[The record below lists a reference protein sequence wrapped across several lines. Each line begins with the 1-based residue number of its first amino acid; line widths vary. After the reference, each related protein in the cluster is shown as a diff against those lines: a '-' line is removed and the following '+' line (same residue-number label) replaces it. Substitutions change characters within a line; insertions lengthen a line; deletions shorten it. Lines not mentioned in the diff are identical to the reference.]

1 MYPYLCFIHLKCV
14 CGGAICFI
22 FSTGTVWYKVAD
34 KLGPKACSVLLFNIS
49 ENNTFQKWQREKI
62 GNWSCLSF
70 AIAPSRL
77 TMQLPEITITSHCV
91 SPSSQVCVVGC
102 SEVVVG
108 GSGPEKIN
116 IITILKDYHWNFEA
130 FLFSTQLWHIS
141 IGLQYGNDE
150 ATNDHAHN
158 LAVAGT
164 PRQHLLRPP
173 TQRWSGR
180 RWRQSRALPWCA
192 PPRTWSA
199 AQKSWVAFLKSIN
212 VFSSN
217 LICTTWKSSSLSN
230 QTCKIWS
237 EDL

>member
-1 MYPYLCFIHLKCV
+1 MT
-14 CGGAICFI
+14 A
-22 FSTGTVWYKVAD
+22 W
-34 KLGPKACSVLLFNIS
+34 
-49 ENNTFQKWQREKI
+49 ENI

-116 IITILKDYHWNFEA
+116 IITILKDYHWNFEV
-130 FLFSTQLWHIS
+130 FLFATQLWHIS

-150 ATNDHAHN
+150 ATNDHAHD

-164 PRQHLLRPP
+164 PRQHLLQPP

-199 AQKSWVAFLKSIN
+199 AQNKLGCFSWTHKCFLDLHYLEILLAFKPNLQDIIWRPVVCIHPSSIHPCIHP
-212 VFSSN
+212 S
-217 LICTTWKSSSLSN
+217 IHPY
-230 QTCKIWS
+230 
-237 EDL
+237 

>member
-1 MYPYLCFIHLKCV
+1 MT
-14 CGGAICFI
+14 A
-22 FSTGTVWYKVAD
+22 W
-34 KLGPKACSVLLFNIS
+34 
-49 ENNTFQKWQREKI
+49 ENI
-62 GNWSCLSF
+62 GNWSCLSI

-77 TMQLPEITITSHCV
+77 TMQLPEITFTSHCV

-116 IITILKDYHWNFEA
+116 IITILKDCYLSLKLWRFLLCNTTLTYFNF
-130 FLFSTQLWHIS
+130 
-141 IGLQYGNDE
+141 DE
-150 ATNDHAHN
+150 ATNGHAHD

-164 PRQHLLRPP
+164 PRQHLLQPP

-199 AQKSWVAFLKSIN
+199 AQKSWVAFLKTIN

-230 QTCKIWS
+230 QTCKI
-237 EDL
+237 